1 MIEQIRDAI
10 YNLQGKGCKDK
21 DLIICLSPVIERLL
35 IEELYK
41 ERWWPAEIINNVSTV
56 FGIKINNEWPYNE
69 IVVYDTKRA
78 YLYPEL
84 LVKISIKISPFAY
97 PCTECGGDA
106 SFTYSEH
113 IKKNKDKLKPGERL
127 CMACGEKRGL
137 TTLASRRYV
146 YKKPKPEPEK

>member
-84 LVKISIKISPFAY
+84 LVKISIKISPFA
-97 PCTECGGDA
+97 
-106 SFTYSEH
+106 
-113 IKKNKDKLKPGERL
+113 
-127 CMACGEKRGL
+127 
-137 TTLASRRYV
+137 
-146 YKKPKPEPEK
+146 